1 MQTYDDQFERVID
14 AAEGE
19 GEGFQIMNDQ
29 MAEWALGKIR
39 EAKAEQEKW
48 EAFYGAKLE
57 QIRKDTQNTIDYMT
71 HLLRQYFDTQQRK
84 VTKTGIEKYSLPSGE
99 LIRKPAGLDYR
110 RDDAALLAWCEAHLP
125 EAVKVVRKPGWAEVK
140 QYIKETGE
148 IPDGV
153 EPYETEPVFTVKEAD
168 K

>member
-1 MQTYDDQFERVID
+1 
-14 AAEGE
+14 
-19 GEGFQIMNDQ
+19 
-29 MAEWALGKIR
+29 
-39 EAKAEQEKW
+39 
-48 EAFYGAKLE
+48 
-57 QIRKDTQNTIDYMT
+57 MT

-84 VTKTGIEKYSLPSGE
+84 VTKTGIEKYSLPGGE
-99 LIRKPAGLDYR
+99 LIRKPAGLDYK
-110 RDDAALLAWCEAHLP
+110 RDDTALLAWCEAHLP
-125 EAVKVVRKPGWAEVK
+125 EAVKVTRKAGWAEVK

>member
-19 GEGFQIMNDQ
+19 GEGFQILNDQ

-71 HLLRQYFDTQQRK
+71 LLLQRYFDAQERRI
-84 VTKTGIEKYSLPSGE
+84 TKTGIEKYSLPSGE
-99 LIRKPAGLDYR
+99 LIRKPAGLDYK
-110 RDDAALLAWCEAHLP
+110 RDDTALLAWCEAHLP
-125 EAVKVVRKPGWAEVK
+125 EAVKVTRKAGWAEVK
-140 QYIKETGE
+140 AYIKATGE

-153 EPYETEPVFTVKEAD
+153 ESRMRPSRRSR
-168 K
+168 

>member
-1 MQTYDDQFERVID
+1 MQTYDEQFERVID

-19 GEGFQIMNDQ
+19 GEGFRVLNDQ

-71 HLLRQYFDTQQRK
+71 LLLQRYFDAQRRAD
-84 VTKTGIEKYSLPSGE
+84 PQ
-99 LIRKPAGLDYR
+99 AGRHRL
-110 RDDAALLAWCEAHLP
+110 
-125 EAVKVVRKPGWAEVK
+125 
-140 QYIKETGE
+140 
-148 IPDGV
+148 
-153 EPYETEPVFTVKEAD
+153 
-168 K
+168 

>member
-19 GEGFQIMNDQ
+19 GEGFQILNDQ

-71 HLLRQYFDTQQRK
+71 LLLQRYFDAQERRI
-84 VTKTGIEKYSLPSGE
+84 TKTGIEKYSLPSGE
-99 LIRKPAGLDYR
+99 LIRKPAGLDYKL
-110 RDDAALLAWCEAHLP
+110 DDTALLAWCEAHLP
-125 EAVKVVRKPGWAEVK
+125 EAVKVTRKAGLAEVK
-140 QYIKETGE
+140 RYIKETGE

-153 EPYETEPVFTVKEAD
+153 EPYETEPVFTVKEV